1 MLNMTRAALEKEST
15 MLAMAGKYIVHIEKS
30 KLILTH
36 PAGISFDLAR
46 EDAKEL
52 AVLISGWQQ
61 AMAMGVY
68 ERELEAMQAE
78 VDKTTTS

>member
-1 MLNMTRAALEKEST
+1 MI
-15 MLAMAGKYIVHIEKS
+15 AMAGKYIVHIEKS

-36 PAGISFDLAR
+36 PAGVSFDLAR

-52 AVLISGWQQ
+52 AILISSWQQ

-68 ERELEAMQAE
+68 ESELEAMQAE
-78 VDKTTTS
+78 EDKTTTS